1 MDGPWSSV
9 DDDALIRIIVGSE
22 MVADGIPPW
31 IARRRM
37 GEDVD
42 VAIDVALRQLFYQ
55 YLQDSIA
62 RAVAESRGRGA
73 RPHRY

>member
-1 MDGPWSSV
+1 
-9 DDDALIRIIVGSE
+9 

-42 VAIDVALRQLFYQ
+42 VAIDVAQRQLFYK
-55 YLQDSIA
+55 YLQESIA
-62 RAVAESRGRGA
+62 NAVAEFRVGGN
-73 RPHRY
+73 RPHGH